1 MCDPFLQGLAG
12 ELGVLWVEATHQIIR
27 DPTSQRLRTSP
38 RPSWTSPIGCAPRMR
53 GPPETPPR
61 VRTVRRRGETRSEG
75 TCPVFGHQRDQVG
88 IEHRSPAR
96 ARADDA
102 RLPDGLESDHR
113 TAVTAANIAAVVTV
127 GASSSGG

>member
-1 MCDPFLQGLAG
+1 MENHQVAWMNVRGGAAG
-12 ELGVLWVEATHQIIR
+12 GQ
-27 DPTSQRLRTSP
+27 DRLREGLDKPFMKS
-38 RPSWTSPIGCAPRMR
+38 RPALSDIAH
-53 GPPETPPR
+53 
-61 VRTVRRRGETRSEG
+61 VRHVPGETRSEG
-75 TCPVFGHQRDQVG
+75 TCPVFGHQRDGVG